1 MQQVLDYL
9 QTHHDRSIS
18 LTQLVRIAGYSPCHF
33 QRLCQQKFGLGPG
46 KLNELIRLQ
55 RGYFLLSYRTWLPV
69 TDVAFDSGYESPDS
83 FSRAFKRVTGYTP
96 TQFKAQQVTITP
108 PLQSYLHQWNEENST
123 MSATSQ
129 VDFNAQINVVSLP
142 ELKVCAFRHTG
153 HPARLNGSIQRFI
166 GWRREHKLPPDQY
179 RTFNFL
185 HNDPTTVAPAAFCF
199 DLACERPAKQVVL
212 ADDMRFDTIP
222 AGRYASLKITGGE
235 KVLEAAVNFITT
247 DFIARHNEQAADF
260 PVIVERL
267 SFYPEVPYHRAQSH
281 ILLLLSK

>member
-1 MQQVLDYL
+1 VQQVLDYL

-18 LTQLVRIAGYSPCHF
+18 LTQLARIAGYSPCHF

>member
-18 LTQLVRIAGYSPCHF
+18 LTQLARIAGYSPCHF

>member
-18 LTQLVRIAGYSPCHF
+18 LTQLARIAGYSPCHF

-69 TDVAFDSGYESPDS
+69 TDVAFDCGYESPDS

>member
-1 MQQVLDYL
+1 VQQVLDYL

-18 LTQLVRIAGYSPCHF
+18 LTQLARIAGYSPCHF

-69 TDVAFDSGYESPDS
+69 TDVAFDCGYESPDS

>member
-18 LTQLVRIAGYSPCHF
+18 LTQLARIAGYSPCHF

-247 DFIARHNEQAADF
+247 DFIARHNEQAGDF

>member
-18 LTQLVRIAGYSPCHF
+18 LTQLARIAGYSPCHF

-185 HNDPTTVAPAAFCF
+185 HNDPTTVAPVAFCF

>member
-1 MQQVLDYL
+1 MQHVLDYL
-9 QTHHDRSIS
+9 QTHHDQSVS
-18 LTQLVRIAGYSPCHF
+18 LDQLAKVAGYSPCHF
-33 QRLCQQKFGLGPG
+33 QRLCQQKLGLGPG

>member
-18 LTQLVRIAGYSPCHF
+18 LTQLARIAGYSPCHF

-235 KVLEAAVNFITT
+235 KVLEVAVNFITT

>member
-1 MQQVLDYL
+1 
-9 QTHHDRSIS
+9 
-18 LTQLVRIAGYSPCHF
+18 
-33 QRLCQQKFGLGPG
+33 
-46 KLNELIRLQ
+46 
-55 RGYFLLSYRTWLPV
+55 
-69 TDVAFDSGYESPDS
+69 
-83 FSRAFKRVTGYTP
+83 
-96 TQFKAQQVTITP
+96 
-108 PLQSYLHQWNEENST
+108 

-247 DFIARHNEQAADF
+247 DFIARHNEQAGDF

>member
-18 LTQLVRIAGYSPCHF
+18 LTQLARIAGYSPCHF

-267 SFYPEVPYHRAQSH
+267 SFYPEVPYHQAQSH

>member
-18 LTQLVRIAGYSPCHF
+18 LTQLARIAGYSPCHF

-46 KLNELIRLQ
+46 KLNGLIRLQ

-69 TDVAFDSGYESPDS
+69 TDVAFDCGYESPDS

-129 VDFNAQINVVSLP
+129 VDFNAQINVVSLH

-247 DFIARHNEQAADF
+247 DFIARHNEQAGDF

-267 SFYPEVPYHRAQSH
+267 SFYPEVPYHQAQSH

>member
-18 LTQLVRIAGYSPCHF
+18 LTQLARIAGYSPCHF

-55 RGYFLLSYRTWLPV
+55 RGYVLLSYRTWLPV
-69 TDVAFDSGYESPDS
+69 TDVAFDCGYESPDS